1 MTEPSEQDRLSSQ
14 LMPGLRFSFGLAIS
28 IFVLEVVWG
37 VQHELGRGTAESRSA
52 GGYAAALTLICA
64 SVATAYVLQCISS
77 YHHVVNRV
85 EGWSHPISPR
95 RAVRFHFIP
104 LFNLYWDFKWPVE
117 MARFVNWRMQR
128 RRMSGILVGSLVLAG
143 FLLAG
148 FFDLSIGLTVILCTS
163 PISPVACVTLL
174 QHRQFRLNYE
184 LPVAWAPY
192 PQRTGY
198 CRKR

>member
-14 LMPGLRFSFGLAIS
+14 LPGLRLGFGLAIS

-64 SVATAYVLQCISS
+64 FVATAYVLQCISS
-77 YHHVVNRV
+77 YHYVVNRV

-104 LFNLYWDFKWPVE
+104 LFNLYWDFKWPIE

-148 FFDLSIGLTVILCTS
+148 FFDTSIGLTVILCAFAYISRCLRDALAAPPVPAELRATS
-163 PISPVACVTLL
+163 GLDAVSTANWML
-174 QHRQFRLNYE
+174 
-184 LPVAWAPY
+184 
-192 PQRTGY
+192 
-198 CRKR
+198 